1 MHPKPWIGLAEAERG
16 SRAQG
21 WSAKPCP
28 SHAAAGSPRLHR
40 APRGAEGAEPGTRR
54 ACVVCVPRA
63 AAAATAAA
71 AAAATSAFGSRIR
84 NPCAQLTMKQ
94 SSNVPAFLSKLWT
107 LVEETHTNEFITWSQ
122 VQSGTPWPRV
132 SLVEPARLD
141 SARLGSAGLGWA
153 RRLPRPAA
161 ARGLPT
167 SRGPPAL
174 CARRAGPAGSVRLR
188 PRAVGE
194 GSPVNGPAGP
204 GSSEPAPAA
213 RSAHSSSVVCSPRSA
228 EVAEPG
234 AGERAIGRA
243 WGLSKEITSAGIACS
258 RVWDLL

>member
-153 RRLPRPAA
+153 
-161 ARGLPT
+161 GL
-167 SRGPPAL
+167 
-174 CARRAGPAGSVRLR
+174 GS
-188 PRAVGE
+188 A
-194 GSPVNGPAGP
+194 
-204 GSSEPAPAA
+204 APAA
-213 RSAHSSSVVCSPRSA
+213 CGGARPPHLARTPGFVCTASRPRRLRSPPAARRGGG
-228 EVAEPG
+228 EP
-234 AGERAIGRA
+234 
-243 WGLSKEITSAGIACS
+243 C
-258 RVWDLL
+258 